1 MLGLQEN
8 GCEGKCLW
16 QVLSKSD
23 EKSEIKNLFCKEKP
37 SFDDNIWCNM
47 ILCIVIR
54 WVHSIWG
61 NGYIKIRKSD
71 YVIWITNIMK
81 GIISSHKIPITKEE

>member
-1 MLGLQEN
+1 MLFGVYIYGAYLMLGLQEN

-37 SFDDNIWCNM
+37 SFDDNIWCDMMYCYSMGSFNM
-47 ILCIVIR
+47 
-54 WVHSIWG
+54 G
-61 NGYIKIRKSD
+61 K
-71 YVIWITNIMK
+71 WIYKQI
-81 GIISSHKIPITKEE
+81 

>member
-1 MLGLQEN
+1 MLFGVYIYGAYLMLGLQEN

-37 SFDDNIWCNM
+37 SFDDSIWCD
-47 ILCIVIR
+47 
-54 WVHSIWG
+54 IWYDVLLFDG
-61 NGYIKIRKSD
+61 FVQYGEMDI
-71 YVIWITNIMK
+71 
-81 GIISSHKIPITKEE
+81 